1 MVVQQPLQYK
11 EVLYPS
17 YGMGWM
23 IVPYRGHLMLQHGG
37 GIDGFSALVCFMPQD
52 DFGIVILTNKGGT
65 PLTSILNY
73 NICDRLLGLDQI
85 DWSTRIK
92 DAQKKARDA
101 ADKAKKEADKDRKAN
116 TKPSHPL
123 EEYVGDYEH
132 PGYGVITIGKA
143 GDALKVK
150 FNSLE
155 GDLRHYHYDVFE
167 IAGEDDTGNR
177 KIAFFADLKGNIN
190 SFSVQLEP
198 SVKDIVFTRTGSKA
212 MSEKSFL
219 EKFVGLYDF
228 GGVMATVALKGDNAL
243 TLTVPGQPVYEL
255 VPYRG
260 TEFNLKGMQGYSVE
274 FKTDASGKVTEMVSH
289 QPNGAFTA
297 KKK

>member
-1 MVVQQPLQYK
+1 M
-11 EVLYPS
+11 
-17 YGMGWM
+17 
-23 IVPYRGHLMLQHGG
+23 
-37 GIDGFSALVCFMPQD
+37 
-52 DFGIVILTNKGGT
+52 
-65 PLTSILNY
+65 
-73 NICDRLLGLDQI
+73 
-85 DWSTRIK
+85 
-92 DAQKKARDA
+92 
-101 ADKAKKEADKDRKAN
+101 
-116 TKPSHPL
+116 
-123 EEYVGDYEH
+123 
-132 PGYGVITIGKA
+132 IGKA

-190 SFSVQLEP
+190 SLSVQLEP
-198 SVKDIVFTRTGSKA
+198 SVKDIVFTRTASKA

-228 GGVMATVALKGDNAL
+228 GGVVATVASKGDNTL

-260 TEFNLKGMQGYSVE
+260 TEFNLKGLQGYSIE
-274 FKTDASGKVTEMVSH
+274 FRMDSSGNVIEMISH
-289 QPNGAFTA
+289 QPNDAFTA